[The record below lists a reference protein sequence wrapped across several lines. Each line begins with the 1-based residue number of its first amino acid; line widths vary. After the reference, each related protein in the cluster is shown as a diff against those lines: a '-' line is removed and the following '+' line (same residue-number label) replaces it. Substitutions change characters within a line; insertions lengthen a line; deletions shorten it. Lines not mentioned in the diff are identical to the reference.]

1 MHCVDRTF
9 LFIYRDPV
17 MSNDDKPFHLEV
29 RKYFCGAHLLL
40 MRVQTKYILK
50 RHHRISFFAGFTPAF
65 FLPFKQLILMLLESN
80 LISSIII

>member
-17 MSNDDKPFHLEV
+17 MSNYDMPFHLEV

-40 MRVQTKYILK
+40 MRVQTKYILR

-65 FLPFKQLILMLLESN
+65 FCALKQIIIMSPESN
-80 LISSIII
+80 PN